1 MPARREMELFFCA
14 DTHLGFDQP
23 VRPRILRRR
32 RGPDFF
38 ANFRRFLADAV
49 AAQADLVVHGGDFFF
64 RSRVPKAIVDTAY
77 EILLEFAG
85 HGIPIYIVPG
95 NHECSVLP
103 TSLFVSHPNIRIFAE
118 PTTFVQQVDGAT
130 VLLAGFPFHRRTIRC
145 DFTRVL
151 ARTGWQAHD
160 ADVRL
165 LCCHQTVAGAT
176 VGPSDYTFRRGDDV
190 VRIEELP
197 ADFDAILAGHIHRR
211 QILRRSSMKTP
222 GATPATTGPP
232 VLYPGSIERTSFAEK
247 DEDKGYFRLR
257 WRRTAAGRWQMQAP
271 RFVSLPARP
280 MVDLVL
286 EARLTTANLARYIR
300 SRIDQI
306 DQGAIVRFRCADGLP
321 PPVRG
326 RLTGEFL
333 RELLPDTMN
342 YQFDSRFFRD
352 RKGDS

>member
-1 MPARREMELFFCA
+1 MPACREMEIFFCA

-49 AAQADLVVHGGDFFF
+49 TARADLVVHGGDFFF
-64 RSRVPKAIVDTAY
+64 RSRLPKAIVDAAY

-103 TSLFVSHPNIRIFAE
+103 TSLFVSHPNIRFFAE
-118 PTTFVQQVDGAT
+118 PTTFVQRVGGAK
-130 VLLAGFPFHRRTIRC
+130 VALAGFPFVRRTIRR
-145 DFTRVL
+145 DFAEVL
-151 ARTGWQAHD
+151 ARTGWRDHD

-190 VRIEELP
+190 IRIEDVP
-197 ADFDAILAGHIHRR
+197 PDFDAVLAGHIHRR
-211 QILRRSSMKTP
+211 QILQRRVANKP
-222 GATPATTGPP
+222 VGPP

-257 WRRTAAGRWQMQAP
+257 WRPAAAGCWRKLAP

-286 EARLTTANLARYIR
+286 EARLTGDSLAGYIS
-300 SRIDQI
+300 SRVAQLDH
-306 DQGAIVRFRCADGLP
+306 GAIVRFRGADGLS
-321 PPVRG
+321 PPVRR

-352 RKGDS
+352 RKGGR